1 MKQKTTYPNLATAL
15 CAAQQAMDN
24 PKYDAVNPHFRNR
37 YASLK
42 AVRAAVIPPLNGA
55 GIAVIQSIVPIV
67 GGVACETHLIHESG
81 EQMKFG
87 PLPVPSTKQ
96 DAQGYGSAITYA
108 CRYALCAICGVT
120 GEDDDDAEKAVD
132 RSSQAQATK
141 PLFVK
146 QNNDLATIL
155 EKAKSL
161 EMGAATVKQFLM
173 YKKAWPEGVNSV
185 EELDAK
191 TLSKILANWAQV
203 IEFSGDG
210 DLE

>member
-1 MKQKTTYPNLATAL
+1 MKPKTTHPNLATAL
-15 CAAQQAMDN
+15 CAAQQAMEN
-24 PKYDAVNPHFRNR
+24 PKYDAVNPHFKNR

-42 AVRAAVIPPLNGA
+42 AVRAAVIPPLNEV
-55 GIAVIQSIVPIV
+55 GITVIQSIVPIV
-67 GGVACETHLIHESG
+67 GGVACETYLIHESG

-132 RSSQAQATK
+132 RGAQATK

-155 EKAKSL
+155 NLSESL
-161 EMGAATVKQFLM
+161 EMGMATVKQFLV
-173 YKKAWPEGVNSV
+173 YKKAWPEGVGSV

-191 TLSKILANWAQV
+191 TLSKILANWGQV
-203 IEFSGDG
+203 VEFSGDN
-210 DLE
+210 E

>member
-1 MKQKTTYPNLATAL
+1 MKNKTTHPNLATAL
-15 CAAQQAMDN
+15 CAAQQAMEN
-24 PKYDAVNPHFRNR
+24 PKYDAVNPHFKNR

-42 AVRAAVIPPLNGA
+42 AVRAAVIPPLNEV
-55 GIAVIQSIVPIV
+55 GITVVQAIVPIV
-67 GGVACETHLIHESG
+67 GGVACETYLIHESG

-132 RSSQAQATK
+132 RSAQAQATK

-146 QNNDLATIL
+146 QNNDLVTIL
-155 EKAKSL
+155 EKAKEL
-161 EMGAATVKQFLM
+161 EMGVATVKQFLV
-173 YKKAWPEGVNSV
+173 YKNAWPKEVDTV
-185 EELDAK
+185 EQLDAK

-203 IEFSGDG
+203 VEFSGD
-210 DLE
+210 EE